1 MNYELK
7 DTNWISAPK
16 VKADDPT
23 KVEVYVNV
31 TTGIV
36 GQTYSGFQNVDTV
49 RMEFPISMT
58 GAEMKV
64 NTEVQAAAYVATTY
78 PNT

>member
-7 DTNWISAPK
+7 DTNWVGSPK
-16 VKADDPT
+16 VKATDPT
-23 KVEVYVNV
+23 IVVQFVNV

-36 GQTYSGFQNVDTV
+36 GETYGFTKVDTV
-49 RMEFPISMT
+49 EMEFPISMT
-58 GAEMKV
+58 GTDMQAD
-64 NTEVQAAAYVATTY
+64 TTVQATAYVATTY

>member
-7 DTNWISAPK
+7 DTDWVNAPK
-16 VKADDPT
+16 VKASDPT

-36 GQTYSGFQNVDTV
+36 GDTYGFTKVDTTL
-49 RMEFPISMT
+49 MEFPISMT
-58 GAEMKV
+58 GTQMEAD
-64 NTEVQAAAYVATTY
+64 TQVQAAAFVATKY